1 MVAEQKFRNYAKKKL
16 KYCKDLESFAQQCP
30 LTKQL
35 GPAVR
40 ISNSQHNEVL
50 ADNYTTLSFIPI
62 SKASGATL

>member
-40 ISNSQHNEVL
+40 ISNS
-50 ADNYTTLSFIPI
+50 
-62 SKASGATL
+62 